1 VQAVDEPKFTEIY
14 ARMCKVLSSMKVP
27 AERGNNG
34 EPEVTFRKLL
44 LGRCRAEFEKNPEA
58 EINLEATQKEIE
70 ETADPVSAS
79 LMSLSTVICYYAS
92 VH

>member
-1 VQAVDEPKFTEIY
+1 MQAVDEPKFTEIY
-14 ARMCKVLSSMKVP
+14 AQMCKVLSSIKVP
-27 AERGNNG
+27 AEPGNNG

-44 LGRCRAEFEKNPEA
+44 LSRCRAEFEKNPEA
-58 EINLEATQKEIE
+58 RQKEIE